1 MIIRTII
8 AALLAIPAYAY
19 ALRYNMHMFQ
29 LNGYKNDEHPRW
41 LKKNLRQQW
50 LLVFTGIL
58 GILRVLAALIP
69 DGIGRGIALWTTD
82 VLAILTLL
90 LVRLVYRAMK
100 RLNTK
105 SKFNYTP
112 RVKRMITTIIVL
124 TVIVLAACMITPLVM
139 AGGPSA
145 IHWSL
150 GSNDAQ
156 AGFPGF
162 LAGVFLILIS
172 LQLVFNMISNVIN
185 RPIEKGVNQYY
196 INDAKK
202 KLKSVPGLQ
211 IIGVTGSYGKTS
223 VKFYLQTLLQGKYN
237 VLVTPE
243 SYNTPMGIV
252 KTIRGSLKPTHE
264 LFICEMGARHV
275 GDIKEDTDIV
285 HPHHGVIT
293 SVGPQH
299 LETFHSME
307 NIQKTKFELADALP
321 EGGKLFLNGDNEYIQ
336 QQAKLYKNKFFYYS
350 DIEAGTSRKADPDNT
365 RTDKAE
371 VDKAEDP
378 AVHHSTEA
386 ERAAGYCAKDVTVSQ
401 MGTEFTVTAPNGE
414 EERFQM
420 KLVGAHN
427 VINVVG
433 AISVA
438 HQFGMSLKELKIPVR
453 RIQPVEH
460 RMQMRE
466 QGNVTIIDDAY
477 NSNPV
482 GSKAAVE
489 TLAMFD
495 GIRILVTPGMVELGA
510 KEDEYNYKF
519 GTYAADCC
527 DYVLIV
533 GKKNRESIRKGV
545 LDKGFPVEKCI
556 CVDKL
561 EDAMTYAYSIKG
573 QGHKYILLENDLPD
587 NY

>member
-1 MIIRTII
+1 MIIRTIL
-8 AALLAIPAYAY
+8 AFLLAIPAYAY

-29 LNGYKNDEHPRW
+29 LGGYKNDEHPKW

-50 LLVFTGIL
+50 LLVFTGVL
-58 GILRVLAALIP
+58 GILRILVSLLP
-69 DGIGRGIALWTTD
+69 DGIFRGIALWTTD
-82 VLAILTLL
+82 ILAILTLL

-112 RVKRMITTIIVL
+112 RVKRMITTILVL
-124 TVIVLAACMITPLVM
+124 TGLVLLISFIAPLV
-139 AGGPSA
+139 ANGGA
-145 IHWSL
+145 DDWEL
-150 GSNDAQ
+150 FSNDVQ
-156 AGFPGF
+156 YGFPGF
-162 LAGVFLILIS
+162 LTGVLLVMIS

-185 RPIEKGVNQYY
+185 RPIEKAVNQYY
-196 INDAKK
+196 INDAKRI
-202 KLKSVPGLQ
+202 LKSVPGLQ

-252 KTIRGSLKPTHE
+252 KTIRGSLKSTHE
-264 LFICEMGARHV
+264 IFICEMGARHV

-307 NIQKTKFELADALP
+307 NIMNTKFELADCLP

-336 QQAKLYKNKFFYYS
+336 KKAVEYKNKIFYYS
-350 DIEAGTSRKADPDNT
+350 EKQG
-365 RTDKAE
+365 E
-371 VDKAEDP
+371 
-378 AVHHSTEA
+378 
-386 ERAAGYCAKDVTVSQ
+386 GYQAKDVTVSQ
-401 MGTEFTVTAPNGE
+401 LGTEFTVTAPNGE

-420 KLVGAHN
+420 KLIGAHN

-433 AISVA
+433 AIAVA
-438 HQFGMSLKELKIPVR
+438 HQFGVSLKELKIPVR

-460 RMQMRE
+460 RMKMRE

-495 GIRILVTPGMVELGA
+495 GIRILVTPGMVELGD

-527 DYVLIV
+527 DYILIV
-533 GKKNRESIRKGV
+533 GKKNRESIHSGV
-545 LDKGFPVEKCI
+545 LSKSFPADKCI

-561 EDAMTYAYSIKG
+561 EDAMNYAYSIKG